1 MTFHSWSPP
10 YIRKSNWALRKDIQE
25 AKAKAL
31 QEEIEEIQVQI
42 EELNEEVSTL
52 SDLWLVGRTVSTKA
66 YGEVVIEDQDGS
78 YISFTAQ
85 GKKREFS
92 LPDCVINGF
101 VDPHDEDIV
110 SRCRQESDILQ
121 KLKPLYNARDA
132 KRILLSSLKQ

>member
-1 MTFHSWSPP
+1 MP
-10 YIRKSNWALRKDIQE
+10 
-25 AKAKAL
+25 
-31 QEEIEEIQVQI
+31 
-42 EELNEEVSTL
+42 
-52 SDLWLVGRTVSTKA
+52 DLWLVGKTVSTKA

-101 VDPHDEDIV
+101 VDPHDEVIV